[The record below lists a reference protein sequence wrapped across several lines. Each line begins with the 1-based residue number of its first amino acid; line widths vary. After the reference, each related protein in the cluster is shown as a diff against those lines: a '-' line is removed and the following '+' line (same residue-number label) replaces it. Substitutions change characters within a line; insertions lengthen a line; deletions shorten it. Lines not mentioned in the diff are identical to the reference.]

1 MTVHVSLL
9 ADGIFQKTSDVFLIM
24 TIHVV
29 VGYVVMLTL
38 YAYLFYALK
47 NHGLEGFKV
56 VRLST

>member
-47 NHGLEGFKV
+47 NQGHVF
-56 VRLST
+56 